1 MRRTTERKGNNRK
14 GIFTRELL
22 LNKIWAIMMMLIGC
36 ISVYALEGDI
46 TIFLLVYPLYI
57 SIFLSRENV
66 IG

>member
-1 MRRTTERKGNNRK
+1 MRRTNERKGNKK

-22 LNKIWAIMMMLIGC
+22 ANKICAIIMMILGC

-46 TIFLLVYPLYI
+46 TIFLMIYPLYI